1 MKEKGWRVV
10 RKERLL
16 LLQQTTV
23 CKVTAKSKAVLVLYF
38 KQFIY
43 LCNTTETFNEMRD
56 IRIEKNKEKSFR
68 SNGWVPKFL
77 TRWTMIK

>member
-1 MKEKGWRVV
+1 M
-10 RKERLL
+10 
-16 LLQQTTV
+16 
-23 CKVTAKSKAVLVLYF
+23 VLVLYF

-56 IRIEKNKEKSFR
+56 IRIEKESIKAMLCFYVNGPTNKEKSFR